1 MNRLMSSYK
10 GSPAARMFTL
20 RIVFALALAATLTG
34 CAVGPKYRRP
44 TVNLQPFH
52 NAPSIEARTTSL
64 PAPPLDQWW
73 TSFHDPELTRIVKR
87 ALDQNLDLA
96 AAMTRV
102 QQARAAAQ
110 GAGARRMPSGN
121 LYASTT
127 TLYQSTESMTGR
139 LASHLP
145 GYSRTQNYY
154 DLGFIASWETDL
166 FGGLKKG
173 AQAATAEAQAAE
185 ASHTGTRITV
195 AAEAADAYM
204 QIRGAQARLIFAKDQ
219 IVTDEHLVELVQQR
233 KDAGVAS
240 DRELAQ
246 AQALLS
252 QAKATI
258 PLLTVSLETQLNRLD
273 VLMGAQ
279 PGTYAAE
286 LSSVADIPDVPEI
299 SGYGTP
305 TDLLRR
311 RPDIIAAER
320 MVAASNARI
329 GQALAEYYPKLSL
342 SGIVGSQAL
351 APAHLFEQQG
361 FQPISVVGLRWR
373 LFDFGAV
380 AAEVKRARGAN
391 AEALLQYQSSALHAA
406 EDVEGA
412 FSLLVQSENRRNEIL
427 HEIAELQRVR
437 DLSEQSYTA
446 GVIALTDVHAITA
459 RAETVTA
466 AKAKAVQAAADE
478 ARYRGLVKT
487 GAVSASTYDQIKA
500 ASDAA
505 QAELAAATAQEQ
517 VARDEGGYSQLVA
530 DADGIVVETLAE
542 PGQVVIFANDL
553 S

>member
-1 MNRLMSSYK
+1 MNCLMLSYNGVPSKPDVGLLWRK
-10 GSPAARMFTL
+10 GSPAARKFTL
-20 RIVFALALAATLTG
+20 SMGFALALAASLMG
-34 CAVGPKYRRP
+34 CAVGPKYHRP

-52 NAPSIEARTTSL
+52 NALSIETRTASL
-64 PAPPLDQWW
+64 SAPPLDQWW
-73 TSFHDPELTRIVKR
+73 TGFRDPELTRIVER
-87 ALDQNLDLA
+87 ALDENLDLA

-102 QQARAAAQ
+102 QQARAAAR

-121 LYASTT
+121 LNASTT
-127 TLYQSTESMTGR
+127 TVYQSTESMSGR
-139 LASHLP
+139 VASHLP
-145 GYSRTQNYY
+145 GYDRQQNYY

-173 AQAATAEAQAAE
+173 AEAATAEAQAAE
-185 ASHTGTRITV
+185 ALHTGTRITV

-219 IVTDEHLVELVQQR
+219 IATDNHLVELVQQR
-233 KDAGVAS
+233 RDAGIAS

-252 QAKATI
+252 QAKATV
-258 PLLTVSLETQLNRLD
+258 PLIAVSLEAQLNRLD

-286 LSSVADIPDVPEI
+286 LTSVVDIPDVPEI
-299 SGYGTP
+299 SGFGAP

-391 AEALLQYQSSALHAA
+391 AEALLRYRSAVLHAA
-406 EDVEGA
+406 EDVEDA

-427 HEIAELQRVR
+427 REIAELQRVR
-437 DLSEQSYTA
+437 DLSQQSYAA
-446 GVIALTDVHAITA
+446 GVIALTDVLDADRQLLAAKDDLAVARESAA
-459 RAETVTA
+459 RA
-466 AKAKAVQAAADE
+466 AVGSFRA
-478 ARYRGLVKT
+478 L
-487 GAVSASTYDQIKA
+487 
-500 ASDAA
+500 
-505 QAELAAATAQEQ
+505 
-517 VARDEGGYSQLVA
+517 GGGWL
-530 DADGIVVETLAE
+530 
-542 PGQVVIFANDL
+542 P
-553 S
+553 

>member
-1 MNRLMSSYK
+1 MNGLMLSYK
-10 GSPAARMFTL
+10 GSPTARKFTL
-20 RIVFALALAATLTG
+20 RMGSVLVLAATLTG
-34 CAVGPKYRRP
+34 CAVGPKYQRP
-44 TVNLQPFH
+44 TVKLQPFH
-52 NAPSIEARTTSL
+52 NAASIEGRTTSL
-64 PAPPLDQWW
+64 PAAPLDQWW
-73 TSFHDPELTRIVKR
+73 TGFRDPKLTRIVKR
-87 ALDQNLDLA
+87 ALDENLDLA

-121 LYASTT
+121 LNASTT
-127 TLYQSTESMTGR
+127 TLYQSTESTTGR

-166 FGGLKKG
+166 FGGLKRG

-185 ASHTGTRITV
+185 ASQTGTRITV

-219 IVTDEHLVELVQQR
+219 IATDEHLVELVQQR

-299 SGYGTP
+299 SGYGAP

-329 GQALAEYYPKLSL
+329 GQALSEYYPKLSV

-380 AAEVKRARGAN
+380 AAEVKQARGAN

-406 EDVEGA
+406 EDVEDA
-412 FSLLVQSENRRNEIL
+412 FSLLVQSENRR
-427 HEIAELQRVR
+427 HEIVREITELQRAR
-437 DLSEQSYTA
+437 DLSEQSYAA
-446 GVIALTDVHAITA
+446 GVIGLTDVLDADRQLLAAKDELAVARESAA
-459 RAETVTA
+459 RA
-466 AKAKAVQAAADE
+466 AVGS
-478 ARYRGLVKT
+478 YRAL
-487 GAVSASTYDQIKA
+487 
-500 ASDAA
+500 
-505 QAELAAATAQEQ
+505 
-517 VARDEGGYSQLVA
+517 GGGWLQ
-530 DADGIVVETLAE
+530 
-542 PGQVVIFANDL
+542 
-553 S
+553 

>member
-1 MNRLMSSYK
+1 M
-10 GSPAARMFTL
+10 AAL
-20 RIVFALALAATLTG
+20 SG
-34 CAVGPKYRRP
+34 CAVGPKYHP
-44 TVNLQPFH
+44 ATVTLQPFH
-52 NAPSIEARTTSL
+52 NASSIEARTASL

-73 TSFHDPELTRIVKR
+73 TGFHDPELTRIVQR
-87 ALDQNLDLA
+87 ALDENLDLA

-102 QQARAAAQ
+102 QQARAAAR
-110 GAGARRMPSGN
+110 GAGAQRMPSGN

-127 TLYQSTESMTGR
+127 TLSQSTESMTGR
-139 LASHLP
+139 AASHLP
-145 GYSRTQNYY
+145 GYDRRQNYY
-154 DLGFIASWETDL
+154 DLGFTASWETDL

-173 AQAATAEAQAAE
+173 AEAATAEAQAAE
-185 ASHTGTRITV
+185 AQRTGTRITV

-219 IVTDEHLVELVQQR
+219 ISTDAHLVELVQQR
-233 KDAGVAS
+233 TEAGVAS

-258 PLLTVSLETQLNRLD
+258 PLLTVSLEAQLNRLE

-286 LSSVADIPDVPEI
+286 VTPVVDIPDVPEI
-299 SGYGTP
+299 SGFGTA

-342 SGIVGSQAL
+342 SGIVGSQAV

-373 LFDFGAV
+373 LFDFGRV
-380 AAEVKRARGAN
+380 AAEVEGARGAN
-391 AEALLQYQSSALHAA
+391 AEVLLQYRSSVLHAA
-406 EDVEGA
+406 EDVEDA

-427 HEIAELQRVR
+427 REIAELQRVR

-446 GVIALTDVHAITA
+446 GVIALTDVLDADRQLLAAKDELAVARESSA
-459 RAETVTA
+459 RAA
-466 AKAKAVQAAADE
+466 IGS
-478 ARYRGLVKT
+478 YRAL
-487 GAVSASTYDQIKA
+487 
-500 ASDAA
+500 
-505 QAELAAATAQEQ
+505 
-517 VARDEGGYSQLVA
+517 GGGWL
-530 DADGIVVETLAE
+530 
-542 PGQVVIFANDL
+542 P
-553 S
+553 

>member
-1 MNRLMSSYK
+1 MNCLMLSDK
-10 GSPAARMFTL
+10 DSPDARKFIL
-20 RIVFALALAATLTG
+20 RMSLALALGVSLSG
-34 CAVGPKYRRP
+34 CAVGPKYHRP
-44 TVNLQPFH
+44 AVDLQAFH
-52 NAPSIEARTTSL
+52 NAPSIETRTTSL

-73 TSFHDPELTRIVKR
+73 TGFHDRELTRIVKR
-87 ALDQNLDLA
+87 TLDENLDLA
-96 AAMTRV
+96 AAITRV

-110 GAGARRMPSGN
+110 GAGAQRLPSGN

-127 TLYQSTESMTGR
+127 TLSQSTESMTGR
-139 LASHLP
+139 AAAHLP
-145 GYSRTQNYY
+145 GYDRHQNYY
-154 DLGFIASWETDL
+154 DLGVMASWETDL

-185 ASHTGTRITV
+185 ALHIGTRVTV
-195 AAEAADAYM
+195 AAEGADAYM
-204 QIRGAQARLIFAKDQ
+204 QIRGAQARLIFANDQ
-219 IVTDEHLVELVQQR
+219 IATDKHLVELVQQR
-233 KDAGVAS
+233 RDAGVAS

-246 AQALLS
+246 ARALLS

-258 PLLTVSLETQLNRLD
+258 PLLTVSLEAQLNRLD

-286 LSSVADIPDVPEI
+286 LTPVVDIPDVPAI
-299 SGYGTP
+299 SGFGNP

-391 AEALLQYQSSALHAA
+391 AEALFQYQHSALHAA
-406 EDVEGA
+406 EDVEDA
-412 FSLLVQSENRRNEIL
+412 FSLLVQSENRRNEIVR
-427 HEIAELQRVR
+427 EIAELQRVR
-437 DLSEQSYTA
+437 DLSEESYAA
-446 GVIALTDVHAITA
+446 GVIALTDVLDADRQLLAAKDDLAVARESAA
-459 RAETVTA
+459 RA
-466 AKAKAVQAAADE
+466 AVGS
-478 ARYRGLVKT
+478 YRAL
-487 GAVSASTYDQIKA
+487 
-500 ASDAA
+500 
-505 QAELAAATAQEQ
+505 
-517 VARDEGGYSQLVA
+517 GGGWLQ
-530 DADGIVVETLAE
+530 
-542 PGQVVIFANDL
+542 
-553 S
+553 

>member
-1 MNRLMSSYK
+1 MSRSMSSYI
-10 GSPAARMFTL
+10 GWPAARKFTL
-20 RIVFALALAATLTG
+20 RMGFALVLGASLTG
-34 CAVGPKYRRP
+34 CAVGPKYHRP
-44 TVNLQPFH
+44 TVELQPFH
-52 NAPSIEARTTSL
+52 NAPSIETRTASQ

-73 TSFHDPELTRIVKR
+73 TGFRDPELTRIVQR
-87 ALDQNLDLA
+87 ALDENLDLA

-139 LASHLP
+139 AASHLP

-154 DLGFIASWETDL
+154 DLGFMASWETDL
-166 FGGLKKG
+166 FGSLKKG

-185 ASHTGTRITV
+185 ASQAGTRITV

-204 QIRGAQARLIFAKDQ
+204 QIRGAQSRLNFARDQ
-219 IVTDEHLVELVQQR
+219 IATDEHLVKLVQQR
-233 KDAGVAS
+233 RDAGVAS

-258 PLLTVSLETQLNRLD
+258 PLLKVSLETQLNRLD

-286 LSSVADIPDVPEI
+286 LSPVADIPDVPGI

-329 GQALAEYYPKLSL
+329 GQALSEYYPKLSV

-361 FQPISVVGLRWR
+361 FQPASVVGLRWR

-406 EDVEGA
+406 EDVEDA
-412 FSLLVQSENRRNEIL
+412 FSLLVQSENRRNEIVR
-427 HEIAELQRVR
+427 EIAELQRVR
-437 DLSEQSYTA
+437 DLSQESYAA
-446 GVIALTDVHAITA
+446 GVIGLTDVLDADRQLLVAKDELAVARESAA
-459 RAETVTA
+459 RA
-466 AKAKAVQAAADE
+466 AVGS
-478 ARYRGLVKT
+478 YRAL
-487 GAVSASTYDQIKA
+487 
-500 ASDAA
+500 
-505 QAELAAATAQEQ
+505 
-517 VARDEGGYSQLVA
+517 GGGWL
-530 DADGIVVETLAE
+530 
-542 PGQVVIFANDL
+542 P
-553 S
+553 

>member
-1 MNRLMSSYK
+1 MSYMFSYK
-10 GSPAARMFTL
+10 GSPTARKFTL
-20 RIVFALALAATLTG
+20 RMGLALALSASMTG

-52 NAPSIEARTTSL
+52 NAPSIEARTSSL

-73 TSFHDPELTRIVKR
+73 TGFRDPELTQIVKR
-87 ALDQNLDLA
+87 ALNQNLDLA

-121 LYASTT
+121 LYGSTT

-145 GYSRTQNYY
+145 RYSRTQNYY

-173 AQAATAEAQAAE
+173 AEAATAEAEAAE
-185 ASHTGTRITV
+185 ASRTGTRITV

-204 QIRGAQARLIFAKDQ
+204 QIRGAQARLNFANEQ
-219 IVTDEHLVELVQQR
+219 IAADSHLVELVQQR
-233 KDAGVAS
+233 RDAGVAS

-246 AQALLS
+246 AQAVLS
-252 QAKATI
+252 QGKATI
-258 PLLTVSLETQLNRLD
+258 PLLTVSLEAQLNRLD

-286 LSSVADIPDVPEI
+286 LSPVANIPDVPEI
-299 SGYGTP
+299 SGFGTP

-320 MVAASNARI
+320 TVAASNARI

-361 FQPISVVGLRWR
+361 FQRVSVVGQRWS

-391 AEALLQYQSSALHAA
+391 AEALLQYRSSVLHAA
-406 EDVEGA
+406 EDVEDA
-412 FSLLVQSENRRNEIL
+412 FSLLVQSENRRNEIVR
-427 HEIAELQRVR
+427 EIAELQRVR
-437 DLSEQSYTA
+437 DLSEQSYAA
-446 GVIALTDVHAITA
+446 GVIALTAVLDADRQLLAAKDELAVARENSA
-459 RAETVTA
+459 RA
-466 AKAKAVQAAADE
+466 AVGS
-478 ARYRGLVKT
+478 YRAL
-487 GAVSASTYDQIKA
+487 
-500 ASDAA
+500 
-505 QAELAAATAQEQ
+505 
-517 VARDEGGYSQLVA
+517 GG
-530 DADGIVVETLAE
+530 GWR
-542 PGQVVIFANDL
+542 P
-553 S
+553 

>member
-1 MNRLMSSYK
+1 MSYMFSYK
-10 GSPAARMFTL
+10 SSPAGRKFTL
-20 RIVFALALAATLTG
+20 RIGVAVALGASMTG
-34 CAVGPKYRRP
+34 CAVGPKYHRP

-52 NAPSIEARTTSL
+52 NAPSIETRTASL
-64 PAPPLDQWW
+64 PSPPLDQWW
-73 TSFHDPELTRIVKR
+73 TGFHDPELTRIVKR
-87 ALDQNLDLA
+87 ALDDNLDLA

-102 QQARAAAQ
+102 QQARAAAR
-110 GAGARRMPSGN
+110 GAGAQRMPSGSLN
-121 LYASTT
+121 ASTT
-127 TLYQSTESMTGR
+127 SLYQSTESMTGR

-154 DLGFIASWETDL
+154 DLGFIATWETDL

-185 ASHTGTRITV
+185 ASKTGTRITV

-204 QIRGAQARLIFAKDQ
+204 QVRGAQARLNFAKDQ
-219 IVTDEHLVELVQQR
+219 IATDSHLVELVQQR
-233 KDAGVAS
+233 RDAGVAS

-258 PLLTVSLETQLNRLD
+258 PLLTVSLEAQLNRLD

-286 LSSVADIPDVPEI
+286 LTPVLDIPEVSAI

-320 MVAASNARI
+320 MVAASNAHI

-373 LFDFGAV
+373 LFDFGSV

-391 AEALLQYQSSALHAA
+391 AEALIQYQSTALHAA
-406 EDVEGA
+406 EDVEDA
-412 FSLLVQSENRRNEIL
+412 FSLLVQSENRRNEIVR
-427 HEIAELQRVR
+427 EIAELQRVR
-437 DLSEQSYTA
+437 DLSEQSYAA
-446 GVIALTDVHAITA
+446 GVIALTDVLDADRQLLAAKDDLAVARESAA
-459 RAETVTA
+459 RAA
-466 AKAKAVQAAADE
+466 IGS
-478 ARYRGLVKT
+478 YRAL
-487 GAVSASTYDQIKA
+487 
-500 ASDAA
+500 
-505 QAELAAATAQEQ
+505 
-517 VARDEGGYSQLVA
+517 GGGWL
-530 DADGIVVETLAE
+530 
-542 PGQVVIFANDL
+542 P
-553 S
+553 